1 MNNKEFMMDILE
13 TEKSLS
19 VNMTY
24 ALNEASSKH
33 LYDKYFKMF
42 KEINKVTKDIF
53 SLAYSKG
60 FYKLEQETPK
70 KINNAYKTL
79 SQELD

>member
-13 TEKSLS
+13 TEKSMS

-42 KEINKVTKDIF
+42 KEINKATKDVF

-60 FYKLEQETPK
+60 FYKLEKETPK
-70 KINNAYKTL
+70 KINDAYKTL
-79 SQELD
+79 SQELN

>member
-13 TEKSLS
+13 TEKSMS

-24 ALNEASSKH
+24 ALNEASSKY

>member
-13 TEKSLS
+13 TEKSMS

-24 ALNEASSKH
+24 ALNETSSKH

-42 KEINKVTKDIF
+42 KEINKATKDIF
-53 SLAYSKG
+53 YLAYSKG

-70 KINNAYKTL
+70 KINDAYKKL
-79 SQELD
+79 SQELN

>member
-13 TEKSLS
+13 TEKSMS

-42 KEINKVTKDIF
+42 KEINKATKDIF
-53 SLAYSKG
+53 YLAYSKG
-60 FYKLEQETPK
+60 FYKLEQETSK
-70 KINNAYKTL
+70 KINGAYKTL
-79 SQELD
+79 SQELN